1 MGEDA
6 ERTPAERPGLRVG
19 HDERAAALTALDTH
33 FEAGRLDVNEYGDR
47 SGVAGTATYRH
58 ELEALFTDLPAPHPG
73 FSPES
78 GPSTSPERAVD
89 HRPARHRPPVAA
101 LLPILLAVGLVL
113 LVVVGGQPAGFVLFP
128 MVFLLAGR
136 FGHHRRF

>member
-6 ERTPAERPGLRVG
+6 DGTPAEPPGLRVG
-19 HDERAAALTALDTH
+19 HDERTAALHALDAH
-33 FEAGRLDVNEYGDR
+33 FEAGRLDVTEYGER
-47 SGVAGTATYRH
+47 SGAAGSATYRR
-58 ELEALFTDLPAPHPG
+58 ELEALFVDLPAPHPE
-73 FSPES
+73 FSPID
-78 GPSTSPERAVD
+78 GPSTVPERVLD
-89 HRPARHRPPVAA
+89 HRPARHRPPVLA

-136 FGHHRRF
+136 FGHRRF

>member
-1 MGEDA
+1 MGEDGD
-6 ERTPAERPGLRVG
+6 RTPAERPGLRVG
-19 HDERAAALTALDTH
+19 HDERTAALKALDTH
-33 FEAGRLDVNEYGDR
+33 FEAGRLDVSEYGDR
-47 SGVAGTATYRH
+47 AGVAGSATYRH
-58 ELEALFTDLPAPHPG
+58 ELEALFTDLPAPHPR
-73 FSPES
+73 FSPED
-78 GPSTSPERAVD
+78 GAETSPERALD
-89 HRPARHRPPVAA
+89 QRPVRHRPPVTA

>member
-6 ERTPAERPGLRVG
+6 DRVPEQRPGLRVG
-19 HDERAAALTALDTH
+19 HDERAAALSALDTH
-33 FEAGRLDVNEYGDR
+33 FEAGRLDVTEYGDR
-47 SGVAGTATYRH
+47 SGLAGSATYRH
-58 ELEALFTDLPAPHPG
+58 ELEALFSDLPAPHPV
-73 FSPES
+73 FAPETDGS
-78 GPSTSPERAVD
+78 AVAERAVD
-89 HRPARHRPPVAA
+89 HRPVRHRPQVLA

-136 FGHHRRF
+136 FGHRRF